1 MSKPPWNRFVCP
13 SLDSLAN
20 RRFCPIMLRS
30 LTKHK
35 GCTQMNYSRPK
46 GTQDLLPE
54 EQSYWAHVRL
64 TVKRLAHQ
72 YGFERI
78 DLPIF
83 EETTLFARGVGES
96 TDIVEK
102 EMYSFE
108 DKGGRDL
115 TLRPEFTA
123 GVVRAYI
130 ENGLRVEPKPVKL
143 FSIGPAFRYEQPQA
157 GRYRQFH
164 QFNAEILGSQGPL
177 ADLEIML
184 LAWDIYAALEFQGL
198 SFQLNSTGCPDCRP
212 DYVEGLIAYYRQH
225 EEEICKDCRRRLD
238 TNPLRVLDCKNLQCQ
253 PIIEEAPKIIDQ
265 LCEACAEHFADLRHY
280 LDDLERPY
288 TLNHRLVRGLDYY
301 TKTVFEVWA
310 EGIGAQSAVCGG
322 GRYDGLVE
330 LLGGQPTPAVGFAAG
345 LDRIVLV
352 MKDQD
357 VPVPDLPAPPVFI
370 AHLGEAAR
378 RRAVQ
383 LLTELRAA
391 DVAAQIAISGS
402 LRSQLRTAD
411 KKGAR
416 FTLILGENELENN
429 EVAVKDMTVR
439 RGQEM
444 VPLDEITSWLQQHFS

>member
-1 MSKPPWNRFVCP
+1 
-13 SLDSLAN
+13 
-20 RRFCPIMLRS
+20 
-30 LTKHK
+30 
-35 GCTQMNYSRPK
+35 MNYSRPK

-54 EQSYWAHVRL
+54 AQPYWAHVRA
-64 TVKRLAHQ
+64 TVRRLAQQ

-83 EETTLFARGVGES
+83 EETALFARGVGES

-108 DKGGRDL
+108 DKGGREI

-123 GVVRAYI
+123 GVVRAYV
-130 ENGLRVEPKPVKL
+130 ENGMRVEPKPVKL
-143 FSIGPAFRYEQPQA
+143 FSIGPVFRYEQPQA

-184 LAWDIYAALEFQGL
+184 LAWDIYAALDFQGL
-198 SFQLNSTGCPDCRP
+198 AFQLNSTGCPKCRP
-212 DYVEGLIAYYRQH
+212 GYVDRLVAYYREH
-225 EEEICKDCRRRLD
+225 GDEICDDCRRRLE
-238 TNPLRVLDCKNLQCQ
+238 TNPLRVLDCKEDQCQ
-253 PIIEEAPKIIDQ
+253 SIIAGAPKITEH
-265 LCEACAEHFADLRHY
+265 LCDDCADHFAELRGY
-280 LDDLERPY
+280 LDDLDRPY

-310 EGIGAQSAVCGG
+310 EGIGAQAAVCGG
-322 GRYDGLVE
+322 GRYDGLIE

-345 LDRIVLV
+345 LERIVMV
-352 MKDQD
+352 MKEQEVS
-357 VPVPDLPAPPVFI
+357 VPELPAPPVFI
-370 AHLGEAAR
+370 AHLGDVAR

-383 LLTELRAA
+383 LLTELRAS

-416 FTLILGENELENN
+416 FTLILGENELERG

-439 RGQEM
+439 RGQQF
-444 VPLDEITSWLQQHFS
+444 VALDEIVDWLREHLS

>member
-1 MSKPPWNRFVCP
+1 
-13 SLDSLAN
+13 
-20 RRFCPIMLRS
+20 
-30 LTKHK
+30 
-35 GCTQMNYSRPK
+35 MNYSRPK

-54 EQSYWAHVRL
+54 EQSYWAHVRA
-64 TVKRLAHQ
+64 TVRRLAQ
-72 YGFERI
+72 RYGFERI

-108 DKGGRDL
+108 DKGGREI

-123 GVVRAYI
+123 GVVRAYV

-143 FSIGPAFRYEQPQA
+143 FSIGPVFRYEQPQA

-184 LAWDIYAALEFQGL
+184 LAWDIYAALDFQGL
-198 SFQLNSTGCPDCRP
+198 SFQLNSTGCPKCRP
-212 DYVEGLIAYYRQH
+212 GYVDRLVAYYH
-225 EEEICKDCRRRLD
+225 EHEDEICDDCRRRLE
-238 TNPLRVLDCKNLQCQ
+238 TNPLRVLDCKEDQCQ
-253 PIIEEAPKIIDQ
+253 PVIAGAPKITAH
-265 LCEACAEHFADLRHY
+265 LCDDCAAHFAELRGY
-280 LDDLERPY
+280 LDDLGRPY

-310 EGIGAQSAVCGG
+310 EGIGAQAAVCGG
-322 GRYDGLVE
+322 GRYDGLIE

-345 LDRIVLV
+345 LERIVMV
-352 MKDQD
+352 MKEQD

-370 AHLGEAAR
+370 AHLGDVAR
-378 RRAVQ
+378 QRAVQ

-416 FTLILGENELENN
+416 FTLILGENELERG

-439 RGQEM
+439 RGQQF
-444 VPLDEITSWLQQHFS
+444 VALDEIAAWLQEHLS